1 MRRNPMKT
9 AAATNQVSTAAT
21 ARSEYPPL
29 RRRCRT
35 RARSRTPPMPRPS
48 INRTSG
54 PRRWRPDR
62 SAGVASRKRFPFGS
76 SLSAIRSGF
85 APAAL
90 LASLLIVLARP
101 GLIGPSLAQEVA
113 GGVPRSPAKLKTR
126 RGPGGGVML
135 WVYVPRG
142 TSLDRIAVTSDADV
156 PESAVW
162 FDLVNPTHEEDKI
175 VERKAGMAVPTR
187 EEMQEI
193 EVTSRLYVE
202 NGARY
207 MTATLMCQS
216 DTDAP
221 KTTPVTFILSG
232 HRLVTV
238 RYDEPRPFMIV
249 GNKLARVCSPTV
261 AGESVMM
268 DLLDAVID
276 RAADILERIGSEVDQ
291 ISHDIFEPEGGRADR
306 TRSYNEILKAIGK
319 KGDLASKVRE
329 SLVSIG
335 RLLLYLANEAD
346 SMRWAKESRAQLRG
360 MQRDVHS
367 LSDHAFYLSNKIQF
381 LLDAMLGV
389 VTIEQN
395 NVIKIFSVAAVAL
408 MPPTLIASIY
418 GMNFKHMPELD
429 WTLGYPVAI
438 ALMLLAAALP
448 YFFFKWKKW
457 L

>member
-1 MRRNPMKT
+1 
-9 AAATNQVSTAAT
+9 
-21 ARSEYPPL
+21 
-29 RRRCRT
+29 
-35 RARSRTPPMPRPS
+35 
-48 INRTSG
+48 
-54 PRRWRPDR
+54 
-62 SAGVASRKRFPFGS
+62 
-76 SLSAIRSGF
+76 
-85 APAAL
+85 
-90 LASLLIVLARP
+90 
-101 GLIGPSLAQEVA
+101 
-113 GGVPRSPAKLKTR
+113 
-126 RGPGGGVML
+126 ML

-142 TSLDRIAVTSDADV
+142 TSLDRIAVTSAADV
-156 PESAVW
+156 PDSAVW
-162 FDLVNPTHEEDKI
+162 FDLVNPAHEEDKI
-175 VERKAGMAVPTR
+175 VERKVGAAVPTR

-193 EVTSRLYVE
+193 EITSRLYVE

-216 DTDAP
+216 DTDTP
-221 KTTPVTFILSG
+221 KTTPVTFIISG
-232 HRLVTV
+232 HRLITV

-249 GNKLARVCSPTV
+249 GNKLARNCSPTV
-261 AGESVMM
+261 TGESVLM

-291 ISHDIFEPEGGRADR
+291 ISHDIFEPEAGGADR

-367 LSDHAFYLSNKIQF
+367 LSDHAAYLSNKIQF

-429 WTLGYPVAI
+429 WTLGYPIAI
-438 ALMLLAAALP
+438 VLMLLAAALP
-448 YFFFKWKKW
+448 YFVFKWKKW